1 MMEMINK
8 GVKAMYETDEW
19 YFQYELGVKPK
30 RTRNPYTTM
39 NDVNNQQTMED
50 TEDLFD
56 VDRVGNKVDNQP

>member
-1 MMEMINK
+1 
-8 GVKAMYETDEW
+8 MYETDEW

-39 NDVNNQQTMED
+39 NDVNNQQTMAD

-56 VDRVGNKVDNQP
+56 TDTVGNKVDNQL